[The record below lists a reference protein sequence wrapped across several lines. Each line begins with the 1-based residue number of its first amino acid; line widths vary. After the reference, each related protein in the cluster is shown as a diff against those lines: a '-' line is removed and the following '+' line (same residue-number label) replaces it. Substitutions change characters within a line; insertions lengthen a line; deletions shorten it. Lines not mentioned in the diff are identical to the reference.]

1 MRLELIL
8 MGLAG
13 YVIGAIC
20 GIAVTLYLERRREAH
35 KSAQDSGWRRAKRKF
50 RNWTDWR

>member
-13 YVIGAIC
+13 YVIGAVC
-20 GIAVTLYLERRREAH
+20 GVAVTLHLERRREANKTVH
-35 KSAQDSGWRRAKRKF
+35 DSGWRRARRKF
-50 RNWTDWR
+50 WNWTDWR